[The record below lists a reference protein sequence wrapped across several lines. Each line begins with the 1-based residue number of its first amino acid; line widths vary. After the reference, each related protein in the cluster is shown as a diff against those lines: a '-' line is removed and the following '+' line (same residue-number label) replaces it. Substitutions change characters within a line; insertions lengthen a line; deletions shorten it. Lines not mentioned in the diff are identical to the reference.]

1 MTILEYMQN
10 NKIAISPNNYDDF
23 VDTMRVLE
31 DAGFTWRNG
40 KKFSEEVLTRNCD
53 GNTGWNS
60 VWENED
66 SIPRYSTNGSYYILV
81 DGNKLSKKNYSF
93 IRGTD
98 YRAVSI
104 SDIIKELD
112 LDVDED
118 GFEKEFL

>member
-10 NKIAISPNNYDDF
+10 NKIAINPNNYDDF
-23 VDTMRVLE
+23 VDTMHILE

-53 GNTGWNS
+53 RDTNWYN
-60 VWENED
+60 VWESED
-66 SIPRYSTNGSYYILV
+66 GIPRYNSRGSYYIVV
-81 DGNKLSKKNYSF
+81 DGNKLSKKNCSF

-98 YRAVSI
+98 YRVVSI
-104 SDIIKELD
+104 SDIIKELN

-118 GFEKEFL
+118 GFEKEFF

>member
-10 NKIAISPNNYDDF
+10 NKIAINPNNYDDF

-53 GNTGWNS
+53 RNTGWNS
-60 VWENED
+60 IWENED
-66 SIPRYSTNGSYYILV
+66 GIPRYNTRGSYYILV
-81 DGNKLSKKNYSF
+81 DGNKLSKKHYSF
-93 IRGTD
+93 IRDNNYPTTN
-98 YRAVSI
+98 I
-104 SDIIKELD
+104 SDIIKVVG